1 MFCFA
6 FSRAICRRH
15 SFSTWHTH
23 TRAHTYVYTNTVSVS
38 PVFFRCPFRV
48 YVHLAPRH
56 VLRAHTHTH
65 TQSRANVTRGAR
77 ARTHA
82 HYYTRRYRTRRNN
95 RSVRFSAGCSSDE
108 KKNDDDDGGG
118 SSSNSIR
125 ACPVVRLLRCKDDRH
140 VDMNRNVRRPTAEAA
155 LALGLLESAPS
166 SWTAAMDRSAA
177 ADHTSNELTRYE
189 TSLRFSQLLGSLLV
203 NVVVVVIIWFSFSTT
218 TASFTFVR
226 TLPLSLRNIDQTT
239 RCTR

>member
-23 TRAHTYVYTNTVSVS
+23 THTRAHIRLHKYGLSVACLLPLPVSCVCAS
-38 PVFFRCPFRV
+38 RSAARFTRT
-48 YVHLAPRH
+48 
-56 VLRAHTHTH
+56 HTHTH
-65 TQSRANVTRGAR
+65 SRANVTRGAR

-189 TSLRFSQLLGSLLV
+189 TSLRFSQLLGSYLLM
-203 NVVVVVIIWFSFSTT
+203 
-218 TASFTFVR
+218 
-226 TLPLSLRNIDQTT
+226 LLLLLS
-239 RCTR
+239 